1 MGLAMYFIFLHVAM
15 YMIYGL
21 IKLFMRLFSCKSGKF
36 MQRAKEYLFL
46 SGVIRLYME
55 LYLDATLFSMMTLLR
70 SGVWR
75 KDFAAVTFSEIMA
88 TIFLTLVSILP
99 PLLAVYYYR
108 NRDSWK
114 DESFKKYR
122 GAFLTGTNIDYKGA
136 KLILLFFPLTFL
148 IRRLIFSLTALFLED
163 SLIAQLLI

>member
-1 MGLAMYFIFLHVAM
+1 M

-55 LYLDATLFSMMTLLR
+55 LYLDAALFSMMTLLR

-75 KDFAAVTFSEIMA
+75 RDFASVTFSEIMA
-88 TIFLTLVSILP
+88 TIFLILVSILP

-114 DESFKKYR
+114 DESFKRYR